1 MAASEIERDPA
12 ENDPI
17 GALLETH
24 EVVVCVG
31 SGGVGKTTTSAAVAL
46 EAAAR
51 GRRVCVVTID
61 PARRLADAMGLD
73 STAARGSEPLM
84 VAGPWSGQ
92 LWAVMLDTRATF
104 ANLITTYA
112 PSPAQARRI
121 LENRFFRN
129 ISDALSGTHEYMAM
143 EKLFELH
150 NDDRFDLV
158 VVDTPPT
165 TNALE
170 FLDAP
175 DRITRFLDHRL
186 YKMLVTPSGGLARA
200 MNLAAQTF
208 LRSISRVVGASVVD
222 DVIEFFANFEGMED
236 GFRARAVAV
245 RELLA
250 SDDTTFML
258 VTVPRRDLAEE
269 AAGFVNDLGAA
280 GIGIDALIVNRVHP
294 RFSDLPLDQLER
306 RLDRCTGT
314 LLEPLATALLDSS
327 RLADAEVD
335 HLASLTAV
343 LPDAPVRQVPFLD
356 ADVHDLAGL
365 AGLARHLFPQRLGRP
380 EPNR

>member
-1 MAASEIERDPA
+1 MSPLED
-12 ENDPI
+12 DPI
-17 GALLETH
+17 GALLGSH
-24 EVVVCVG
+24 DVVVCVG
-31 SGGVGKTTTSAAVAL
+31 SGGVGKTTTSAAIAL

-73 STAARGSEPLM
+73 SEAARGSEPLR
-84 VAGPWSGQ
+84 VTGPWSGE

-112 PSPAQARRI
+112 PSPEQARRI

-129 ISDALSGTHEYMAM
+129 IADALSGTHEYMAM
-143 EKLFELH
+143 EKLYELH

-158 VVDTPPT
+158 IVDTPPT

-175 DRITRFLDHRL
+175 NRITRFLDHRL

-200 MNLAAQTF
+200 VNLAAQTF

-245 RELLA
+245 RALLA
-250 SDDTTFML
+250 SDASTFVL

-269 AAGFVNDLGAA
+269 AAGFVSDLGAA
-280 GIGIDALIVNRVHP
+280 GIGVDALIVNRVHP
-294 RFSDLPLDQLER
+294 RFIDRPLEDLATQLER
-306 RLDRCTGT
+306 FTGTPLEPQART
-314 LLEPLATALLDSS
+314 LLESSRMADTENDHLTALTDEL
-327 RLADAEVD
+327 RG
-335 HLASLTAV
+335 
-343 LPDAPVRQVPFLD
+343 APVRRVPFLD

-365 AGLARHLFPQRLGRP
+365 RRLANHLFPHATH
-380 EPNR
+380 